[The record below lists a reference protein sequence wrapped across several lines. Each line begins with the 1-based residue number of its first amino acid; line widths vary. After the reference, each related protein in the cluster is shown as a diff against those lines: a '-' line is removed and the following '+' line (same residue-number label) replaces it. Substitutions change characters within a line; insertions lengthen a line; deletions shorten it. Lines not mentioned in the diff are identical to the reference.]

1 MPSLGIYFLFLSN
14 DILIQHFP
22 AFKKKKNFVTFQT
35 VILDPFDYQYKLIG
49 NKLLNA
55 IGRKV
60 LPICRLDKKK
70 DDDDKLQLRES
81 ISCAFPE
88 NCHKNLSRKKP
99 IPDPR
104 ACEDYVRAFLS
115 KLPGSSNHGVN

>member
-22 AFKKKKNFVTFQT
+22 ACFKKKKIFVTFQT

-70 DDDDKLQLRES
+70 RRQ
-81 ISCAFPE
+81 
-88 NCHKNLSRKKP
+88 
-99 IPDPR
+99 
-104 ACEDYVRAFLS
+104 
-115 KLPGSSNHGVN
+115 